1 MTIHKPIFGLRFG
14 SNEELSPTRE
24 ELEAFLAGPRE
35 GGGREPYGNALV
47 TYRVLLEAIK
57 AFEQQHPQDMTPQ
70 GFQEKMFYGVLGHS
84 QFFNPVLASAVEQ
97 YNYHLHALKTID
109 FKKPL
114 VFIKAAEDEMSR
126 LNPKKRDDAVKLAR
140 FRDMIDE
147 RKKMLTLLERRRAAL
162 VRELGDI
169 ALYLRDNLFMIEKRC
184 ETSIVV
190 LVELQI
196 SRKKENQL
204 IEDIKTHFR
213 EHLRDFLDNGPV
225 ARQYVEIVKKDVA
238 QLSKEISFIV
248 REDVYALTRLYE
260 AVHDHTKKAACDID
274 RLMAKTERGKN
285 KSIEDDRRLFEDVEK
300 VLISLISEYH
310 FELKPTIIRSE
321 TAHQEILLEKRNE
334 LLDDIFELLKKER
347 RARLDRRSAEERRK
361 FTASNITGPERR
373 KGKERRSGKKR
384 R

>member
-24 ELEAFLAGPRE
+24 ELEAFLAGPRDE
-35 GGGREPYGNALV
+35 GGREPYGNALV

-57 AFEQQHPQDMTPQ
+57 AYEQQHPQDLTPQ

-97 YNYHLHALKTID
+97 YNYHLHALKTLD

-114 VFIKAAEDEMSR
+114 VFIKAAEDEMSG
-126 LNPKKRDDAVKLAR
+126 LNPKKREDAVKLDR

-147 RKKMLTLLERRRAAL
+147 RKKTLTLLERRRAAL

-213 EHLRDFLDNGPV
+213 EHLRDFLHNGPV
-225 ARQYVEIVKKDVA
+225 ARQYIEIVKKDVA
-238 QLSKEISFIV
+238 QLSKEISSII

-260 AVHDHTKKAACDID
+260 AVHDHTKKAAGGID
-274 RLMAKTERGKN
+274 ALMAKTERGKT

-310 FELKPTIIRSE
+310 FELKPAIIRSE
-321 TAHQEILLEKRNE
+321 TAHEDILLGKRRE
-334 LLDDIFELLKKER
+334 LLDHIFELLKKER
-347 RARLDRRSAEERRK
+347 RARLDRRSAEDRRK
-361 FTASNITGPERR
+361 FTIPKSTGPERR